1 MRSDYVMENKKLKIK
16 LSDGRELIAEVNEL
30 DSDNAELAVYT
41 VDNTDKHDIVYQDI
55 CLVREGAKNDVECL
69 VWSDLN
75 NEDYTDYFSI
85 GKFESEE

>member
-1 MRSDYVMENKKLKIK
+1 MENKKLKIK

-41 VDNTDKHDIVYQDI
+41 VDNTDKQDIVYQDI
-55 CLVREGAKNDVECL
+55 CLVREGVKHDVECL